1 MSQQTKANNELI
13 TERLKGLFAFN
24 ELMFAYYCGSRAY
37 GTTDKES
44 DVDVVAVFS
53 DLNGITHAA
62 FDEMDIFAYGIDSF
76 IQRQSI
82 SDELPLYNLIHADD
96 FVKAKENL
104 IYLKPEY
111 KDNFNKLLAIGF
123 EKVLPDY
130 LDAFIEYYD
139 ALINK
144 QQAKVKRAYHIYRVK
159 AIIDNFKKTSKYDVN
174 IPKAAVDKISNYK
187 KNWESLEDDVILE
200 FSNIIAEIKE
210 FRESLKV
217 GDKSEN

>member
-1 MSQQTKANNELI
+1 M
-13 TERLKGLFAFN
+13 LF
-24 ELMFAYYCGSRAY
+24 R
-37 GTTDKES
+37 S

-96 FVKAKENL
+96 FIKAKDNL

-159 AIIDNFKKTSKYDVN
+159 AIIDNFKKTGKYDVN